1 MSNTDPSSEQYG
13 GQQYGQ
19 PYGGQHYDGQPN
31 GGQPNGGQPNS
42 AQPVYAPP
50 AYGPVYGQPGAPYA
64 YGYPPAPRTNPLA
77 IVSFVSAFVMSI
89 VAVITGHIALS
100 QIKRTGEGGRG
111 FALAG
116 LIIGYAGIGLAVVFF
131 VIWLILFL
139 TIMSHAYTTGQL
151 SS

>member
-13 GQQYGQ
+13 GQQY
-19 PYGGQHYDGQPN
+19 
-31 GGQPNGGQPNS
+31 
-42 AQPVYAPP
+42 AQPFV
-50 AYGPVYGQPGAPYA
+50 QPGAPYA

-111 FALAG
+111 LALAG
-116 LIIGYAGIGLAVVFF
+116 LIIGYAGVGLAVVFF
-131 VIWLILFL
+131 VIWLVLFL

>member
-1 MSNTDPSSEQYG
+1 MSDTDPSAPQQHSGQPYPAPSYATQPYAGQPYAAQGPYAAPGYG
-13 GQQYGQ
+13 QGYGQ
-19 PYGGQHYDGQPN
+19 P
-31 GGQPNGGQPNS
+31 
-42 AQPVYAPP
+42 V
-50 AYGPVYGQPGAPYA
+50 APYG

-89 VAVITGHIALS
+89 AAVITGHIALS

-116 LIIGYAGIGLAVVFF
+116 LIIGYAGIGFAALFF

-139 TIMSHAYTTGQL
+139 SVLSHGYATG
-151 SS
+151 SIPS